1 MKTHRILLGAVVAAG
16 WTLASIASASVV
28 TVSGFS
34 GPWNPA
40 VAGNPAFGIG
50 DNTGPAS
57 LTVTAGDNITITYL
71 SGLTGAFGGGSPS
84 VDALG
89 YTGLI
94 FGSGAGFTGIGSSGT
109 FFPSHAIDPGN
120 TGAPIYLNALIGDF
134 VDSSG
139 LVLSVFATGNGPFSV
154 TAPTGAV
161 ALQFGVNDDI
171 FADNS
176 GALKI
181 DVTGATGGAIPE
193 PATWT
198 MMMAGFG
205 GLGAVLRRRRRSVPA

>member
-1 MKTHRILLGAVVAAG
+1 MLGAAVAAG
-16 WTLASIASASVV
+16 LSLAGAASAAVV
-28 TVSGFS
+28 TVSGFA

-40 VAGNPAFGIG
+40 IAGNPAYGVG
-50 DNTGPAS
+50 DNAPAAF
-57 LTVTAGDNITITYL
+57 LTVTAGDNITIQYL
-71 SGLTGAFGGGSPS
+71 SGLTGAFGGGPS
-84 VDALG
+84 TVDALG
-89 YTGLI
+89 YVGLI

-139 LVLSVFATGNGPFSV
+139 VVLSVFAPGNGPFSIQ
-154 TAPTGAV
+154 APIGAV

-181 DVTGATGGAIPE
+181 DVTGATGGGVPE
-193 PATWT
+193 PLAWT
-198 MMMAGFG
+198 MMLVGFG
-205 GLGAVLRRRRRSVPA
+205 GVGGVLRRRRLTLA